1 MFRHHGLALEFY
13 AGLAKG
19 VHVMRC
25 GLPLGPL
32 RQFVQNAV
40 EDRILIDFSV
50 GIAIHLR
57 TNAAQQILEFVL
69 MLKPKLAS
77 VTLQVADRCEPFAGL
92 LE

>member
-32 RQFVQNAV
+32 HQFVQKAV

-50 GIAIHLR
+50 GITIHLR

-69 MLKPKLAS
+69 MFKPELAS
-77 VTLQVADRCEPFAGL
+77 IALQFADRFVPFTGL